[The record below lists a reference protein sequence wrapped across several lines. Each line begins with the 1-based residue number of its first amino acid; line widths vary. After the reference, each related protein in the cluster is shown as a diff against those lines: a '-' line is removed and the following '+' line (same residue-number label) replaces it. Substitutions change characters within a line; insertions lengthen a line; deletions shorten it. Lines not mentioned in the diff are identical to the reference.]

1 MNTGYQLLL
10 EKTAQVFAETF
21 GQEPEAFFQAPG
33 RVNLIG
39 EHTDYNDGFVLPC
52 AIDYGTIVAASP
64 REDDKVVLIA
74 CDYDNS
80 RSEFDLNQPLEKMA
94 GNQFW
99 SNYVRGMVQAF
110 QRAGRKIGGVNMVIS
125 GNVPQG
131 AGLSSSAS
139 LETVTGLTL
148 CALSGQKISNSELAL
163 AGQSSENNFVG
174 SNTGIM
180 DQMISAS
187 GEQGHALLLDCRSLE
202 TKAIDIPAGTAVV
215 IINSNVKRGLVD
227 SEYNTRRQ
235 QCEEAARI
243 MGVKALRDADM
254 TMLEQF
260 AGEMSDITLRRA
272 RHVITENDRTL
283 AACDVLAAGDLSE
296 MGQLMAASHI
306 SMRDDFEIT
315 VPAIDTLVEI
325 VGEVITNGGVRMT
338 GGGFGGCIVALVPEG
353 DIDAVK
359 QAVESQYESR
369 TGLKA
374 TIYVCTASD
383 GASQVENAAA

>member
-1 MNTGYQLLL
+1 MNAGYQQLIA
-10 EKTAQVFAETF
+10 KTAKAFEETF
-21 GQEPEAFFQAPG
+21 GKPAEHFFQAPG

-52 AIDYGTIVAASP
+52 AIDYGTVVAASL
-64 REDDKVVLIA
+64 REDDKIILVA
-74 CDYDNS
+74 ADYDNS

-94 GNQFW
+94 GDQFW

-110 QRAGRKIGGVNMVIS
+110 HKSGYKLRGMNLVIA

-131 AGLSSSAS
+131 TGLSSSAS

-148 CALSGQKISNSELAL
+148 CTLSDIAISNSELAL
-163 AGQSSENNFVG
+163 AGQCSENNFVG

-187 GEQGHALLLDCRSLE
+187 GEEGHALLLDCRSLE
-202 TKAIDIPAGTAVV
+202 TKAISIPAGSAVV

-235 QCEEAARI
+235 QCEQAAQV

-254 TMLEQF
+254 ALLEQHSTQMDDVTF
-260 AGEMSDITLRRA
+260 RRA

-283 AACDVLAAGDLSE
+283 AATEALASGNLAD
-296 MGQLMAASHI
+296 MGRLMAASHI

-315 VPAIDTLVEI
+315 VSAIDALVEI
-325 VGEVITNGGVRMT
+325 VGAAISNGGVRMT
-338 GGGFGGCIVALVPEG
+338 GGGFGGCIVALVPES
-353 DIDAVK
+353 DVETVR
-359 QAVESQYESR
+359 QAVEEHYEDR

-374 TIYVCTASD
+374 DMYVCVACD
-383 GASQVENAAA
+383 GASKLEGAIR